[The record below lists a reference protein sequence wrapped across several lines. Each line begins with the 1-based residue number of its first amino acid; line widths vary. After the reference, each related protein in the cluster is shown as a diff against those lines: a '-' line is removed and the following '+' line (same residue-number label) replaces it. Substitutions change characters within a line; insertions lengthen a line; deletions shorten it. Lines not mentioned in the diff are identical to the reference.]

1 MTSDLED
8 LVRATLV
15 AHAPSTVRPADWPT
29 LRARA
34 AQRTIAGRTTAVV
47 GAAAVGSLAIT
58 TPWAVAPAGVAP
70 AAPQQTLE
78 PPSTPAPEQPAV
90 ALDPAVVDEALT
102 HQRAVN
108 GDWSTGP
115 ATQETIERAL
125 GTLMASSEVTD
136 AAAQPQVIWS
146 SAGHADDSA
155 QGPQVLVAVEQADG
169 WVLGFW
175 DERRPFGPWIR
186 SMSFDTMPGG
196 SLEDRLVGLVIPDG
210 AYTNI
215 GGELV
220 VYVPPVA
227 TTRVVS
233 VVTQA
238 QVDAG
243 VLQPVGA
250 EIDLDDGFGGY
261 IVSTPW
267 TVRAFAADGT
277 ILDEHT
283 FR

>member
-1 MTSDLED
+1 MTSDLEH

-15 AHAPSTVRPADWPT
+15 AHAPSAVRPADWPT
-29 LRARA
+29 LRAGA
-34 AQRTIAGRTTAVV
+34 ARRTIAGRTTAVV

-58 TPWAVAPAGVAP
+58 TPWAGAPAGITPEAAAPPAQTAVTTATQPVIAVAP
-70 AAPQQTLE
+70 DVTDL
-78 PPSTPAPEQPAV
+78 
-90 ALDPAVVDEALT
+90 ALT
-102 HQRAVN
+102 HQRVFATE
-108 GDWSTGP
+108 WSTGP
-115 ATQETIERAL
+115 ADRQTIEKAL
-125 GTLMASSEVTD
+125 GTLMSSAQVVEAS
-136 AAAQPQVIWS
+136 AQPQVLWS
-146 SAGHADDSA
+146 SAGHKMDTA
-155 QGPQVLVAVEQADG
+155 QGPQVLVAVEQAG
-169 WVLGFW
+169 EWVLGFW
-175 DERRPFGPWIR
+175 DERRPFGSWIR

-227 TTRVVS
+227 ATRVVM
-233 VVTQA
+233 VLTQA
-238 QVDAG
+238 EVDAG
-243 VLQPVGA
+243 ALEPVGT
-250 EIDLDDGFGGY
+250 EIDLNEGFGGY

-267 TVRAFAADGT
+267 TVRAYAADGT